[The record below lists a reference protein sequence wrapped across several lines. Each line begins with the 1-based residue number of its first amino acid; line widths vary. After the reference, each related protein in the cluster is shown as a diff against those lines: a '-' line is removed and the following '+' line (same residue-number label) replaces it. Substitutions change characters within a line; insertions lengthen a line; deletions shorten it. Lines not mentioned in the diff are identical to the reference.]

1 MRTKKGQKPMLK
13 QLLRTKPILE
23 HSANCTNG
31 TGLKKC
37 LTAFDLALL
46 GVGCA
51 IGTGIFVLTGIA
63 AATQSGP
70 AVVISFIIAGVASG
84 FAALAYAELAASV
97 GGSGSA
103 YGYSYVAF
111 GEFIAWV
118 MGWILLLEYGVG
130 AAAVANGW
138 AGYFVNT
145 LANFNLHLPEALTKA
160 PMVGGLINL
169 PAFAIIWVLT
179 ILLII
184 GVKESARFNNIIVV
198 IKLST
203 IAIFITLASLHLNT
217 DNWQPYMPF
226 GWFTSLEN
234 GKNIGILA
242 GASLVFFAYFGF
254 DAVST
259 AAEEAKNPQR
269 DLPIGLIA
277 SLIFCTLIYI
287 IVSALLTGI
296 VPYTELNVPSPVAF
310 ALTQIGYT
318 WASTLVAT
326 GVLAGLITVLLVLL
340 YGLTRILFAMSRD
353 GLIPAIFSE
362 VNPDRQTPT
371 KIILMCGLVVSIVA
385 GFIPLG
391 ELAETVNIGTLASF
405 IMVCVGVIVLRIR
418 QPNLPRPF
426 KNPWNPL
433 IPALGILSCGA
444 LMAFLPA
451 ATWIRFG
458 IWIVVGIVFYFIY
471 SMHHSNLNKNQK

>member
-1 MRTKKGQKPMLK
+1 MLE
-13 QLLRTKPILE
+13 QLLRKKPIQA
-23 HSANCTNG
+23 HAH

-46 GVGCA
+46 GIGGA

-70 AVVISFIIAGVASG
+70 AVMVSFIIAAIAAG
-84 FAALAYAELAASV
+84 FAALSYAELAASI

-111 GEFIAWV
+111 GEFAAWM
-118 MGWILLLEYGVG
+118 MGWMLLLEYGVG

-138 AGYFVNT
+138 SGYFVNT
-145 LANFNLHLPEALTKA
+145 MSNLGWQLPAHLTKA
-160 PMVGGLINL
+160 PVLGGVINL
-169 PAFAIIWVLT
+169 PAFAIIWGLT
-179 ILLII
+179 LLLMV
-184 GVKESARFNNIIVV
+184 GVKESARANNIMVI

-203 IAIFITLASLHLNT
+203 IVIFLALSVGHIST
-217 DNWQPYMPF
+217 DNWQPFMPF
-226 GWFTSLEN
+226 GWFETLDN
-234 GKNIGILA
+234 GKNIGVLA

-259 AAEEAKNPQR
+259 AAEECQQPQR

-277 SLIFCTLIYI
+277 SLTFCTVIYI
-287 IVSALLTGI
+287 IVSGTLTGV
-296 VPYTELNVPSPVAF
+296 VPYTELNTASPVAY
-310 ALTQIGYT
+310 ALTKLGYT
-318 WASTLVAT
+318 WSSTLVAT

-353 GLIPAIFSE
+353 GLISPIFSS
-362 VNPDRQTPT
+362 VNPERQTPS
-371 KIILMCGLVVSIVA
+371 KIILMCGTVVSIVA

-405 IMVCVGVIVLRIR
+405 IMVCFGVMRLRKTH
-418 QPNLPRPF
+418 PNLARPF
-426 KNPWNPL
+426 KNPFNPL
-433 IPALGILSCGA
+433 VPVGGILSCAA
-444 LMAFLPA
+444 LMSFLPA
-451 ATWIRFG
+451 ETWHRF
-458 IWIVVGIVFYFIY
+458 IAWAVVGVIFYFAY
-471 SMHHSNLNKNQK
+471 SFRHSKLRA

>member
-1 MRTKKGQKPMLK
+1 MHKR
-13 QLLRTKPILE
+13 LLRTKPIVE
-23 HSANCTNG
+23 HSNS
-31 TGLKKC
+31 GLKKC
-37 LTAFDLALL
+37 LSAFDLALL
-46 GVGCA
+46 GIGCA

-70 AVVISFIIAGVASG
+70 AVVLSFIIAGIASA
-84 FAALAYAELAASV
+84 FAALSYAELAASI

-138 AGYFVNT
+138 AGYFINT
-145 LANFNLHLPEALTKA
+145 LANFNISLPEALTKA
-160 PMVGGLINL
+160 PILGGFINL
-169 PAFAIIWVLT
+169 PAFAIIWLLT
-179 ILLII
+179 ILLMI

-198 IKLST
+198 IKLTT
-203 IAIFITLASLHLNT
+203 IAIFIALASMHINT
-217 DNWQPYMPF
+217 DNWHPFMPF
-226 GWFTSLEN
+226 GWFSTLEN
-234 GKNIGILA
+234 GKNVGVLA

-259 AAEEAKNPQR
+259 AAEEAENPQR
-269 DLPIGLIA
+269 DLPIGLIV
-277 SLIFCTLIYI
+277 SLSFCTIIYI

-296 VPYTELNVPSPVAF
+296 VPYTALNVSSPVAF
-310 ALTQIGYT
+310 ALKEIGYT

-353 GLIPAIFSE
+353 GLIPPIFSQI
-362 VNPDRQTPT
+362 NPDRQTPT
-371 KIILMCGLVVSIVA
+371 KIILMCGAVVSIVA

-405 IMVCVGVIVLRIR
+405 IMVCVGVIVLRKR
-418 QPNLPRPF
+418 QPMLKRPF

-433 IPALGILSCGA
+433 IPVLGILSCGA
-444 LMAFLPA
+444 LMTFLPA
-451 ATWIRFG
+451 VTWMRFG
-458 IWIVVGIVFYFIY
+458 IWILIGVVFYFVY
-471 SMHHSNLNKNQK
+471 SIHHSKLNK

>member
-1 MRTKKGQKPMLK
+1 MLK
-13 QLLRTKPILE
+13 QLMRTKSIVA
-23 HSANCTNG
+23 HSDS
-31 TGLKKC
+31 GLKKC
-37 LTAFDLALL
+37 LSAFDLALL
-46 GVGCA
+46 GIGCA

-70 AVVISFIIAGVASG
+70 AVVLSFIIAGAASG

-138 AGYFVNT
+138 SGYFINT
-145 LANFNLHLPEALTKA
+145 LSNFGMHLPETLTKA
-160 PMVGGLINL
+160 PVMGGLINL
-169 PAFAIIWVLT
+169 PAFAIIWILT
-179 ILLII
+179 ILLSI
-184 GVKESARFNNIIVV
+184 GVKESARFNNIIVIV
-198 IKLST
+198 KLST
-203 IAIFITLASLHLNT
+203 IAIFIALASMHLNT
-217 DNWQPYMPF
+217 DNWQPFMPY
-226 GWFTSLEN
+226 GWFSTLEN
-234 GKNIGILA
+234 GKNIGVLA

-259 AAEEAKNPQR
+259 AADEARNPQR

-277 SLIFCTLIYI
+277 SLIFCTIIYI
-287 IVSALLTGI
+287 IVSGLLTGI
-296 VPYTELNVPSPVAF
+296 VPYTELNVSSPVAF
-310 ALTQIGYT
+310 ALTRIGHT
-318 WASTLVAT
+318 WSSTLVAT

-353 GLIPAIFSE
+353 GLISPFFSKI
-362 VNPDRQTPT
+362 NPDRKTPT
-371 KIILMCGLVVSIVA
+371 RIILMCGFVVSLVA

-405 IMVCVGVIVLRIR
+405 VMVCVGVIVLRIR
-418 QPNLPRPF
+418 QPELHRPF

-433 IPALGILSCGA
+433 IPVLGIISCGA

-451 ATWIRFG
+451 STWHRFG
-458 IWIVVGIVFYFIY
+458 LWIIVGIVFYFVY
-471 SMHHSNLNKNQK
+471 SMHHSKLNLLHKKPN

>member
-1 MRTKKGQKPMLK
+1 MVKR
-13 QLLRTKPILE
+13 LLRTKPITGHLD
-23 HSANCTNG
+23 

-46 GVGCA
+46 GIGCA

-70 AVVISFIIAGVASG
+70 AVVLSFIFAGIASA
-84 FAALAYAELAASV
+84 FAALSYAELAASV

-111 GEFIAWV
+111 GEFAAWV

-145 LANFNLHLPEALTKA
+145 LSNFNIYLPEALTKA

-179 ILLII
+179 ALLII
-184 GVKESARFNNIIVV
+184 GVKESARFNNIIVI

-203 IAIFITLASLHLNT
+203 IAIFITLASMHLNT
-217 DNWQPYMPF
+217 DNWHPFMPF
-226 GWFTSLEN
+226 GWFDTLEN
-234 GKNIGILA
+234 GKTIGVLA

-269 DLPIGLIA
+269 DLPIGLLA
-277 SLIFCTLIYI
+277 SLAFCTVIYI

-296 VPYTELNVPSPVAF
+296 VPYTKLNVSSPVAF
-310 ALTQIGYT
+310 ALNEIGYT
-318 WASTLVAT
+318 WSSTLVAT

-340 YGLTRILFAMSRD
+340 YGLTRILFSMSRD
-353 GLIPAIFSE
+353 GLIPAIFSQ

-371 KIILMCGLVVSIVA
+371 KVILMCGFVVSIVA

-405 IMVCVGVIVLRIR
+405 VMVCVGVIVLRIR
-418 QPNLPRPF
+418 QPNLHRPF

-433 IPALGILSCGA
+433 IPVLGIVSCGA
-444 LMAFLPA
+444 LMTFLPSS
-451 ATWIRFG
+451 TWHRFLW
-458 IWIVVGIVFYFIY
+458 WIVAGVMFYFAY
-471 SMHHSNLNKNQK
+471 SIRHSKLHKS

>member
-1 MRTKKGQKPMLK
+1 MLK
-13 QLLRTKPILE
+13 QLLRTKAIVD
-23 HSANCTNG
+23 HSNS
-31 TGLKKC
+31 GLKKC

-46 GVGCA
+46 GIGCA

-70 AVVISFIIAGVASG
+70 AVVISFIIAGVASA

-111 GEFIAWV
+111 GEFIAWI

-138 AGYFVNT
+138 AGYFVGT
-145 LANFNLHLPEALTKA
+145 LGNFNLHLPEALTKA
-160 PMVGGLINL
+160 PMVGGIINL

-184 GVKESARFNNIIVV
+184 GVKESARFNNIIVI

-203 IAIFITLASLHLNT
+203 IAIFITLASMHLNT
-217 DNWQPYMPF
+217 NNWHPFMPY
-226 GWFTSLEN
+226 GWFTVLDN
-234 GKNIGILA
+234 GKTIGVLA

-269 DLPIGLIA
+269 DLPIGLLA
-277 SLIFCTLIYI
+277 SLTFCTIVYI
-287 IVSALLTGI
+287 IVSGLLTGI
-296 VPYTELNVPSPVAF
+296 VPYTQLNVPSPVAF
-310 ALTQIGYT
+310 GLSQIGYT
-318 WASTLVAT
+318 WSSTLVAT

-353 GLIPAIFSE
+353 GLISPIFSE

-371 KIILMCGLVVSIVA
+371 KVILMCGLVVSIVA

-418 QPNLPRPF
+418 QPHLPRPF

-433 IPALGILSCGA
+433 IPVLGILSCGA
-444 LMAFLPA
+444 LMYFLPA
-451 ATWIRFG
+451 ATWMRFG
-458 IWIVVGIVFYFIY
+458 IWVVIGVIVYFAY
-471 SMHHSNLNKNQK
+471 SMHHSKLKS

>member
-1 MRTKKGQKPMLK
+1 MHRK
-13 QLLRTKPILE
+13 LLRTKAIVD
-23 HSANCTNG
+23 HSNS
-31 TGLKKC
+31 GLKKC

-46 GVGCA
+46 GIGCA

-70 AVVISFIIAGVASG
+70 AVVLSFIIAGVASA
-84 FAALAYAELAASV
+84 FAALSYAELAASV

-138 AGYFVNT
+138 SGYFINT
-145 LANFNLHLPEALTKA
+145 LTNFNIALPEALTKA
-160 PMVGGLINL
+160 PMMGGLINL

-179 ILLII
+179 ILLMI
-184 GVKESARFNNIIVV
+184 GVKESARFNNSIVI
-198 IKLST
+198 IKLTT
-203 IAIFITLASLHLNT
+203 IAIFIVLASMHLNSN
-217 DNWQPYMPF
+217 NWHPFMPY
-226 GWFTSLEN
+226 GWFSTLEN
-234 GKNIGILA
+234 GKNIGVLA

-277 SLIFCTLIYI
+277 SLSFCTVIYI

-296 VPYTELNVPSPVAF
+296 VPYNELNVSSPVAF
-310 ALTQIGYT
+310 ALTKIGYT

-353 GLIPAIFSE
+353 GLISPIFSQ

-371 KIILMCGLVVSIVA
+371 KIILMCGAVVSIVA

-405 IMVCVGVIVLRIR
+405 IMVCVGVIVLRKR
-418 QPNLPRPF
+418 QPHLKRPF

-433 IPALGILSCGA
+433 IPSLGIFSCGA
-444 LMAFLPA
+444 LMTFLPA
-451 ATWIRFG
+451 VTWMRFG
-458 IWIVVGIVFYFIY
+458 VWILIGVVIYFVY
-471 SMHHSNLNKNQK
+471 SMHHSKLNQ

>member
-1 MRTKKGQKPMLK
+1 MLK
-13 QLLRTKPILE
+13 QLLRTKKIVD
-23 HSANCTNG
+23 HSNS
-31 TGLKKC
+31 GLKKC

-46 GVGCA
+46 GIGCA

-70 AVVISFIIAGVASG
+70 AVVLSFIFAGIASA
-84 FAALAYAELAASV
+84 FAALSYAELAASV

-138 AGYFVNT
+138 AGYFVGT

-160 PMVGGLINL
+160 WMVGGIINL

-184 GVKESARFNNIIVV
+184 GVKESARFNNIIVI

-203 IAIFITLASLHLNT
+203 IAIFITLASMHLNT
-217 DNWQPYMPF
+217 NNWHPFMPY
-226 GWFTSLEN
+226 GWFTTLEN
-234 GKNIGILA
+234 GKTIGVLA

-269 DLPIGLIA
+269 DLPIGLLA
-277 SLIFCTLIYI
+277 SLTFCTIVYI
-287 IVSALLTGI
+287 IVSGLLTGI
-296 VPYTELNVPSPVAF
+296 VPYTQLNVPSPVAF
-310 ALTQIGYT
+310 GLSQIGYT
-318 WASTLVAT
+318 WSSTLVAT

-353 GLIPAIFSE
+353 GLISPVFSE

-371 KIILMCGLVVSIVA
+371 KVILMCGFVVSIVA

-418 QPNLPRPF
+418 QPDLLRPF

-433 IPALGILSCGA
+433 IPVLGILSCGA
-444 LMAFLPA
+444 LMYFLPA
-451 ATWIRFG
+451 TTWMRFG
-458 IWIVVGIVFYFIY
+458 VWILIGIAVYFLY
-471 SMHHSNLNKNQK
+471 SMHHSKLKS

>member
-1 MRTKKGQKPMLK
+1 MLK
-13 QLLRTKPILE
+13 QLFRTKPIAP
-23 HSANCTNG
+23 HAH

-46 GVGCA
+46 GIGGA

-70 AVVISFIIAGVASG
+70 AVVVSFIIAAIASA
-84 FAALAYAELAASV
+84 FAALSYAELAASI

-111 GEFIAWV
+111 GEFIAWL
-118 MGWILLLEYGVG
+118 MGWMLLLEYGVG

-138 AGYFVNT
+138 AGYFINT
-145 LANFNLHLPEALTKA
+145 LANFGLQLPEHLTKA
-160 PMVGGLINL
+160 PMMGGTINL
-169 PAFAIIWVLT
+169 PAFAIIWILTVL
-179 ILLII
+179 LMV
-184 GVKESARFNNIIVV
+184 GVKESARANNLMVA

-203 IAIFITLASLHLNT
+203 IAIFLALAIGHINA
-217 DNWQPYMPF
+217 DNWQPFTPF
-226 GWFTSLEN
+226 GWFEMLDN
-234 GKNIGILA
+234 GKNIGVLA

-259 AAEEAKNPQR
+259 AAEECKNPQR

-277 SLIFCTLIYI
+277 SLLFCTIIYI
-287 IVSALLTGI
+287 IVSGTLTGV
-296 VPYTELNVPSPVAF
+296 VPYTELDTASPVAY
-310 ALTQIGYT
+310 ALTKLGHT
-318 WASTLVAT
+318 WSSTLVAT

-353 GLIPAIFSE
+353 GLISPIFSE
-362 VNPDRQTPT
+362 VNPDRQTPS
-371 KIILMCGLVVSIVA
+371 KIILMCGVVVSIVA

-405 IMVCVGVIVLRIR
+405 VMVCLGVIRLR
-418 QPNLPRPF
+418 QTHPNLERPF
-426 KNPWNPL
+426 KNPWNPM
-433 IPALGILSCGA
+433 IPVLGILTCGA

-451 ATWIRFG
+451 TTWHRFG
-458 IWIVVGIVFYFIY
+458 LWLLAGIVFYFVY
-471 SMHHSNLNKNQK
+471 SMHHSKLAKRHK

>member
-1 MRTKKGQKPMLK
+1 MHKK
-13 QLLRTKPILE
+13 LLRTKAIE
-23 HSANCTNG
+23 AHG
-31 TGLKKC
+31 QTGLKKC

-46 GVGCA
+46 GIGCA

-70 AVVISFIIAGVASG
+70 AVVLSFIIAGVASA
-84 FAALAYAELAASV
+84 FAALSYAELAASV

-138 AGYFVNT
+138 AGYFINT
-145 LANFNLHLPEALTKA
+145 LSNFNIALPEALTKA
-160 PMVGGLINL
+160 PMLGGMINL
-169 PAFAIIWVLT
+169 PAFAIIWLLT
-179 ILLII
+179 ILLMV
-184 GVKESARFNNIIVV
+184 GVKESARFNNIIVI

-203 IAIFITLASLHLNT
+203 IAIFISLASLHLNT
-217 DNWQPYMPF
+217 DNWQPFMPF
-226 GWFTSLEN
+226 GWFSTLED
-234 GKNIGILA
+234 GKNIGVLA

-269 DLPIGLIA
+269 DLPIGLLA
-277 SLIFCTLIYI
+277 SLTFCTIVYI

-310 ALTQIGYT
+310 ALTKIGYT

-340 YGLTRILFAMSRD
+340 YGLTRILFSMSRD
-353 GLIPAIFSE
+353 GLISPVFSQ

-371 KIILMCGLVVSIVA
+371 KIILMCGAIVSIVA

-405 IMVCVGVIVLRIR
+405 VMVCVGVIVLRR
-418 QPNLPRPF
+418 RHPQLKRPF

-433 IPALGILSCGA
+433 IPSLGILSCSA
-444 LMAFLPA
+444 LMTFLPA
-451 ATWIRFG
+451 VTWMRFG
-458 IWIVVGIVFYFIY
+458 IWILIGVVVYFVY
-471 SMHHSNLNKNQK
+471 SMHHSKLND

>member
-1 MRTKKGQKPMLK
+1 MHKK
-13 QLLRTKPILE
+13 LLRTKAIVN
-23 HSANCTNG
+23 HSTNS
-31 TGLKKC
+31 GLKKC

-46 GVGCA
+46 GIGCA

-70 AVVISFIIAGVASG
+70 AVVLSFIIAGVASA
-84 FAALAYAELAASV
+84 FAALSYAELASSI

-118 MGWILLLEYGVG
+118 MGWVLLLEYGVG

-138 AGYFVNT
+138 AGYFINT
-145 LANFNLHLPEALTKA
+145 LANFNIYLPQALTKA
-160 PMVGGLINL
+160 PMLGGLINL
-169 PAFAIIWVLT
+169 PAFAIIWTLT
-179 ILLII
+179 ILLMI
-184 GVKESARFNNIIVV
+184 GVKESARFNNIIVI

-203 IAIFITLASLHLNT
+203 IAIFITLASIHLNT
-217 DNWQPYMPF
+217 NYWHPFMPF
-226 GWFTSLEN
+226 GWFSTLDD
-234 GKNIGILA
+234 GKNIGVLA

-269 DLPIGLIA
+269 DLPIGLIT
-277 SLIFCTLIYI
+277 SLTFCTIIYI

-296 VPYTELNVPSPVAF
+296 VPYSELNVPSPVAF
-310 ALTQIGYT
+310 ALTKIGYT

-353 GLIPAIFSE
+353 GLISPIFSE
-362 VNPDRQTPT
+362 INPDRQTPT
-371 KIILMCGLVVSIVA
+371 KIILMCGAVVSIIA

-405 IMVCVGVIVLRIR
+405 IMVCVGVIVLRKR
-418 QPNLPRPF
+418 QPNLKRPF

-433 IPALGILSCGA
+433 IPTLGILSCGA
-444 LMAFLPA
+444 LMTFLPA
-451 ATWIRFG
+451 ITWMRFG
-458 IWIVVGIVFYFIY
+458 IWILIGVVIYFIY
-471 SMHHSNLNKNQK
+471 SMHHSKLNK

>member
-1 MRTKKGQKPMLK
+1 MHKR
-13 QLLRTKPILE
+13 LLRTKPIVG
-23 HSANCTNG
+23 HTNS
-31 TGLKKC
+31 GLKKC
-37 LTAFDLALL
+37 LSAFDLALL
-46 GVGCA
+46 GIGCA

-70 AVVISFIIAGVASG
+70 AVVLSFIIAGIASA
-84 FAALAYAELAASV
+84 FAALSYAELAASI

-138 AGYFVNT
+138 AGYFIST
-145 LANFNLHLPEALTKA
+145 LANFNIFLPVALTKA
-160 PMVGGLINL
+160 PILGGFINL
-169 PAFAIIWVLT
+169 PAFCIIWVLT
-179 ILLII
+179 ILLMI

-203 IAIFITLASLHLNT
+203 IAIFIALASMHINS
-217 DNWQPYMPF
+217 DNWQPFMPF
-226 GWFTSLEN
+226 GWFSTLEN
-234 GKNIGILA
+234 GKNVGVLA

-269 DLPIGLIA
+269 DLPIGLIV
-277 SLIFCTLIYI
+277 SLSFCTIIYI

-296 VPYTELNVPSPVAF
+296 VPYTALNVSSPVAF
-310 ALTQIGYT
+310 ALKEIGYT

-353 GLIPAIFSE
+353 GLIPPIFSQI
-362 VNPDRQTPT
+362 NPDRQTPT
-371 KIILMCGLVVSIVA
+371 KIILMCGAVVSIVA

-405 IMVCVGVIVLRIR
+405 IMVCVGVIVLRKR
-418 QPNLPRPF
+418 QPLLKRPF

-433 IPALGILSCGA
+433 IPVLGILSCGA
-444 LMAFLPA
+444 LMTFLPA
-451 ATWIRFG
+451 VTWMRFG
-458 IWIVVGIVFYFIY
+458 IWILIGVVIYFVY
-471 SMHHSNLNKNQK
+471 SIHHSKLNK

>member
-1 MRTKKGQKPMLK
+1 MLK
-13 QLLRTKPILE
+13 QLMRTKSIVA
-23 HSANCTNG
+23 HSDS
-31 TGLKKC
+31 GLKKC
-37 LTAFDLALL
+37 LSAFDLALL
-46 GVGCA
+46 GIGCA

-70 AVVISFIIAGVASG
+70 AVVLSFIIAGVASG

-138 AGYFVNT
+138 SGYFINT
-145 LANFNLHLPEALTKA
+145 LSNFGIHLPASLTQA
-160 PMVGGLINL
+160 PVMGGLINL
-169 PAFAIIWVLT
+169 PAFLIIWVLT
-179 ILLII
+179 ILLSI
-184 GVKESARFNNIIVV
+184 GVKESARFNNIIVIV
-198 IKLST
+198 KLST
-203 IAIFITLASLHLNT
+203 IAIFIVLASMHLNT
-217 DNWQPYMPF
+217 DNWQPFMPY
-226 GWFTSLEN
+226 GWFSTLEN
-234 GKNIGILA
+234 GKNIGVLA

-259 AAEEAKNPQR
+259 AADEAKNPQR

-277 SLIFCTLIYI
+277 SLTFCTIVYI
-287 IVSALLTGI
+287 IVSGLLTGI
-296 VPYTELNVPSPVAF
+296 VPYTELNVSSPVAY
-310 ALTQIGYT
+310 ALTKIGHT
-318 WASTLVAT
+318 WSSTLVAT

-353 GLIPAIFSE
+353 GLISPVFSKI
-362 VNPDRQTPT
+362 NPERKTPT
-371 KIILMCGLVVSIVA
+371 RIILMCGFIVSLVA

-405 IMVCVGVIVLRIR
+405 VMVCIGVIVLRIR
-418 QPNLPRPF
+418 QPELHRPF

-433 IPALGILSCGA
+433 IPVLGVISCGA
-444 LMAFLPA
+444 LMTFLPA
-451 ATWIRFG
+451 STWHRFG
-458 IWIVVGIVFYFIY
+458 LWVIAGIVFYFVY
-471 SMHHSNLNKNQK
+471 SMHHSKLNLLHKE

>member
-1 MRTKKGQKPMLK
+1 MLK
-13 QLLRTKPILE
+13 QLLRTKPIE
-23 HSANCTNG
+23 AHSTS
-31 TGLKKC
+31 GLKKC

-46 GVGCA
+46 GIGCA
-51 IGTGIFVLTGIA
+51 IGTGIFVLTGLA

-70 AVVISFIIAGVASG
+70 AVVLSFVFAGIASA
-84 FAALAYAELAASV
+84 FAALAYAELASSI

-111 GEFIAWV
+111 GELMAWV

-138 AGYFVNT
+138 AGYFNNT
-145 LANFNLHLPEALTKA
+145 LANFNLHLPAALTKA
-160 PMVGGLINL
+160 PMLGGTINL

-179 ILLII
+179 ALLII
-184 GVKESARFNNIIVV
+184 GVKESARVNNIIVV
-198 IKLST
+198 IKITTIVIFLS
-203 IAIFITLASLHLNT
+203 LAVGHINS
-217 DNWQPYMPF
+217 DNWHPFMPF
-226 GWFTSLEN
+226 GWFETLEN
-234 GKNIGILA
+234 GKNIGVLA

-259 AAEEAKNPQR
+259 AADECKNPQR
-269 DLPIGLIA
+269 DLPIGLLA
-277 SLIFCTLIYI
+277 SLAFCTVIYI
-287 IVSALLTGI
+287 IVSATLTGV
-296 VPYTELNVPSPVAF
+296 VPYTELNTASPVAY
-310 ALTQIGYT
+310 ALTKLGHN
-318 WASTLVAT
+318 WSSTLVAT

-353 GLIPAIFSE
+353 GLISPVFSE

-371 KIILMCGLVVSIVA
+371 KIILMCGFVVSLVA

-391 ELAETVNIGTLASF
+391 ELAETVNIGTLAAF
-405 IMVCVGVIVLRIR
+405 VMVCVGVIVLRIR

-433 IPALGILSCGA
+433 IPVLGILSCGA
-444 LMAFLPA
+444 LMFFLPA
-451 ATWIRFG
+451 STWVRFG
-458 IWIVVGIVFYFIY
+458 WWIVVGLVFYFAY
-471 SMHHSNLNKNQK
+471 SIRHSKLNKNNT

>member
-1 MRTKKGQKPMLK
+1 MLK
-13 QLLRTKPILE
+13 QLLRTKAIVD
-23 HSANCTNG
+23 HSNS
-31 TGLKKC
+31 GLKKC

-46 GVGCA
+46 GIGCA

-70 AVVISFIIAGVASG
+70 AVVISFIIAGVASA

-111 GEFIAWV
+111 GEFIAWI

-138 AGYFVNT
+138 AGYFVGT
-145 LANFNLHLPEALTKA
+145 LGNFNLHLPETLTKA

-184 GVKESARFNNIIVV
+184 GVKESARFNNIIVI

-203 IAIFITLASLHLNT
+203 IAIFITLASMHLNT
-217 DNWQPYMPF
+217 NNWHPFMPY
-226 GWFTSLEN
+226 GWFTVLDN
-234 GKNIGILA
+234 GKTIGVLA

-269 DLPIGLIA
+269 DLPIGLLA
-277 SLIFCTLIYI
+277 SLTFCTIVYI
-287 IVSALLTGI
+287 IVSGLLTGI
-296 VPYTELNVPSPVAF
+296 VPYTQLNVPSPVAF
-310 ALTQIGYT
+310 GLSQLGYT
-318 WASTLVAT
+318 WSSTLVAT

-353 GLIPAIFSE
+353 GLISPIFSE

-371 KIILMCGLVVSIVA
+371 KVILMCGFVVSIVA

-418 QPNLPRPF
+418 QPNLKRPF

-433 IPALGILSCGA
+433 IPVLGILSCGA
-444 LMAFLPA
+444 LMYFLPA
-451 ATWIRFG
+451 TTWIRFG
-458 IWIVVGIVFYFIY
+458 VWILVGIAVYFLY
-471 SMHHSNLNKNQK
+471 SMHHSKLKS

>member
-1 MRTKKGQKPMLK
+1 MLKQLMRTKKIDL
-13 QLLRTKPILE
+13 
-23 HSANCTNG
+23 HSNA
-31 TGLKKC
+31 GLKKC

-46 GVGCA
+46 GIGCA

-70 AVVISFIIAGVASG
+70 AVVVSFIFAGIASA
-84 FAALAYAELAASV
+84 FAALSYAELAASI

-111 GEFIAWV
+111 GEFIAWL

-138 AGYFVNT
+138 SGYFINT
-145 LANFNLHLPEALTKA
+145 LNNFGIHLPEALTKA
-160 PMVGGLINL
+160 PMLGGLINL
-169 PAFAIIWVLT
+169 PAFAIIWLL
-179 ILLII
+179 IALLII
-184 GVKESARFNNIIVV
+184 GVKESARFNNIIVL

-203 IAIFITLASLHLNT
+203 IAIFLLLAFGHIHSE
-217 DNWQPYMPF
+217 NWQPFMPY
-226 GWFTSLEN
+226 GWFNTLEN
-234 GKNIGILA
+234 GKTTGVLA

-259 AAEEAKNPQR
+259 AAEEAQNPQR
-269 DLPIGLIA
+269 DLPIGLLA
-277 SLIFCTLIYI
+277 SLTFCTIIYI
-287 IVSALLTGI
+287 IVSAVLTGI

-310 ALTQIGYT
+310 ALSKLGYT

-326 GVLAGLITVLLVLL
+326 GVIAGLITVLLVLL

-353 GLIPAIFSE
+353 GLISPLFSE

-371 KIILMCGLVVSIVA
+371 KVILMCGVVVSLVA

-405 IMVCVGVIVLRIR
+405 VMVCVGVLVLRKR
-418 QPNLPRPF
+418 QPDLKRPF

-433 IPALGILSCGA
+433 IPVLGILSCGA
-444 LMAFLPA
+444 LMSFLPA
-451 ATWIRFG
+451 TTWFRFLM
-458 IWIVVGIVFYFIY
+458 WLIVGVMFYFAY
-471 SMHHSNLNKNQK
+471 SMHHSKLNRTN

>member
-1 MRTKKGQKPMLK
+1 MHKKLFRTKA
-13 QLLRTKPILE
+13 ISD
-23 HSANCTNG
+23 HSTNS
-31 TGLKKC
+31 GLKKC

-46 GVGCA
+46 GIGCA

-70 AVVISFIIAGVASG
+70 AVVLSFIIAGIASA
-84 FAALAYAELAASV
+84 FAALSYAELASSI

-145 LANFNLHLPEALTKA
+145 LANFSIHLPEALTKA
-160 PMVGGLINL
+160 PILGGLINL

-179 ILLII
+179 ILLMI
-184 GVKESARFNNIIVV
+184 GVKESARFNNIIVI

-203 IAIFITLASLHLNT
+203 IAIFITLASMHLNT
-217 DNWQPYMPF
+217 NNWHPFMPF
-226 GWFTSLEN
+226 GWFSTLEN
-234 GKNIGILA
+234 GKNIGVLA

-277 SLIFCTLIYI
+277 SLTFCTIIYI

-296 VPYTELNVPSPVAF
+296 VPYTELNVSSPVAF
-310 ALTQIGYT
+310 ALTKIGYT

-353 GLIPAIFSE
+353 GLISPIFSE

-371 KIILMCGLVVSIVA
+371 KIILMCGAVVSIVA

-405 IMVCVGVIVLRIR
+405 IMVCVGVMVMRKR
-418 QPNLPRPF
+418 QPHLKRPF

-433 IPALGILSCGA
+433 IPVLGILSCGA
-444 LMAFLPA
+444 LMTFLPA
-451 ATWIRFG
+451 VTWMRFG
-458 IWIVVGIVFYFIY
+458 IWILIGIVIYFIY
-471 SMHHSNLNKNQK
+471 SMHHSKLNK

>member
-1 MRTKKGQKPMLK
+1 MLA
-13 QLLRTKPILE
+13 QLLRTKPIE
-23 HSANCTNG
+23 SHSANITSG
-31 TGLKKC
+31 GLKKC
-37 LTAFDLALL
+37 LSAFDLALL
-46 GVGCA
+46 GIGCA

-70 AVVISFIIAGVASG
+70 AVVLSFIIAGVASG
-84 FAALAYAELAASV
+84 FAALAYAELASSI

-111 GEFIAWV
+111 GEFIAWI

-145 LANFNLHLPEALTKA
+145 LANFNLHLPESLIKA
-160 PMVGGLINL
+160 PMLGGIINL

-179 ILLII
+179 ILLLV

-203 IAIFITLASLHLNT
+203 IAIFIALASLHLNT
-217 DNWQPYMPF
+217 DNWQPFMPF
-226 GWFTSLEN
+226 GWFDTLEN
-234 GKNIGILA
+234 GKTIGVFA

-269 DLPIGLIA
+269 DLPIGLLA
-277 SLIFCTLIYI
+277 SLAFCTVIYI
-287 IVSALLTGI
+287 IVSGLLTGI
-296 VPYTELNVPSPVAF
+296 VPYTDLNVPSPVAF
-310 ALTQIGYT
+310 ALTQLGYT

-326 GVLAGLITVLLVLL
+326 GVLAGLVTVLLVLL

-353 GLIPAIFSE
+353 GLIPAVFSE

-371 KIILMCGLVVSIVA
+371 KIILFCGAIVSLVA
-385 GFIPLG
+385 GFFPLG
-391 ELAETVNIGTLASF
+391 ELAETVNIGTLAAF
-405 IMVCVGVIVLRIR
+405 VMVCVGVMVLRVR
-418 QPNLPRPF
+418 QPNLVRPF

-433 IPALGILSCGA
+433 IPVLGVLSCGA
-444 LMAFLPA
+444 LMSFLPNSTWLRFG
-451 ATWIRFG
+451 TWILIG
-458 IWIVVGIVFYFIY
+458 IVVYFAY
-471 SMHHSNLNKNQK
+471 SIRHSKLRR

>member
-1 MRTKKGQKPMLK
+1 MHKR
-13 QLLRTKPILE
+13 LLRTKPIVG
-23 HSANCTNG
+23 HTNS
-31 TGLKKC
+31 GLKKC
-37 LTAFDLALL
+37 LSAFDLALL
-46 GVGCA
+46 GIGCA

-70 AVVISFIIAGVASG
+70 AVVLSFIIAGVASA
-84 FAALAYAELAASV
+84 FAALSYAELAASI

-138 AGYFVNT
+138 AGYFINT
-145 LANFNLHLPEALTKA
+145 LANFNIHLPEALTKA
-160 PMVGGLINL
+160 PILGGFINL

-179 ILLII
+179 ILLMI

-198 IKLST
+198 IKLTT
-203 IAIFITLASLHLNT
+203 IAIFIALASMHLNT
-217 DNWQPYMPF
+217 ANWHPFMPF
-226 GWFTSLEN
+226 GWFSTLEN
-234 GKNIGILA
+234 GKNIGVLA

-269 DLPIGLIA
+269 DLPIGLIV
-277 SLIFCTLIYI
+277 SLSFCTIIYI

-296 VPYTELNVPSPVAF
+296 VPYTALNVSSPVAY
-310 ALTQIGYT
+310 ALKEIGYT

-353 GLIPAIFSE
+353 GLIPAIFSQ

-371 KIILMCGLVVSIVA
+371 KIILMCGAVVSIVA

-405 IMVCVGVIVLRIR
+405 IMVCVGVIVLRKR
-418 QPNLPRPF
+418 QPLLKRPF

-433 IPALGILSCGA
+433 IPVLGILSCGA
-444 LMAFLPA
+444 LMTFLPA
-451 ATWIRFG
+451 ETWMRFG
-458 IWIVVGIVFYFIY
+458 IWILIGVVFYFVY
-471 SMHHSNLNKNQK
+471 SIHHSKLNK

>member
-1 MRTKKGQKPMLK
+1 MLK
-13 QLLRTKPILE
+13 QLMRTKTIVA
-23 HSANCTNG
+23 HSDS
-31 TGLKKC
+31 GLKKC
-37 LTAFDLALL
+37 LSAFDLALL
-46 GVGCA
+46 GIGCA

-70 AVVISFIIAGVASG
+70 AVVLSFIIAGAASG

-138 AGYFVNT
+138 SGYFINT
-145 LANFNLHLPEALTKA
+145 LSNFGMHLPENLTKA
-160 PMVGGLINL
+160 PVMGGLINL
-169 PAFAIIWVLT
+169 PAFLIIWVLT
-179 ILLII
+179 ILLSI
-184 GVKESARFNNIIVV
+184 GVKESARFNNIIVIV
-198 IKLST
+198 KLST
-203 IAIFITLASLHLNT
+203 IAIFIVLASMHLNT
-217 DNWQPYMPF
+217 DNWHPFMPY
-226 GWFTSLEN
+226 GWVSTLEN
-234 GKNIGILA
+234 GKNIGVLA

-259 AAEEAKNPQR
+259 AADEAKNPQR

-277 SLIFCTLIYI
+277 SLTFCTIVYI
-287 IVSALLTGI
+287 IVSGLLTGI
-296 VPYTELNVPSPVAF
+296 VPYTELNVSSPVAY
-310 ALTQIGYT
+310 ALTKIGHT
-318 WASTLVAT
+318 WSSTLVAT

-353 GLIPAIFSE
+353 GLISPVFSKI
-362 VNPDRQTPT
+362 NPDRKTPT
-371 KIILMCGLVVSIVA
+371 RIILMCGFIVSLVA

-405 IMVCVGVIVLRIR
+405 VMVCVGVIVLRIR
-418 QPNLPRPF
+418 QPELHRPF

-433 IPALGILSCGA
+433 IPMLGVISCGA
-444 LMAFLPA
+444 LMTFLPA
-451 ATWIRFG
+451 TTWHRFG
-458 IWIVVGIVFYFIY
+458 LWVIAGIVFYFIY
-471 SMHHSNLNKNQK
+471 SMHHSKLNLLHKEQNI